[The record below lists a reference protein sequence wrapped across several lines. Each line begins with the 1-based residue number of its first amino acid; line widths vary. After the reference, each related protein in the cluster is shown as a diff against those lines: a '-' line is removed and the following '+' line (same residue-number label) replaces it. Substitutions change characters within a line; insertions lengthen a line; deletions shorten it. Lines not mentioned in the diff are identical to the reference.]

1 MYFPRL
7 GSCIFPVS
15 NVLFP
20 LTGLNK
26 KFPENYSGIECK
38 GKGEEF
44 VGECD
49 PGAIF

>member
-26 KFPENYSGIECK
+26 KYSGIECK